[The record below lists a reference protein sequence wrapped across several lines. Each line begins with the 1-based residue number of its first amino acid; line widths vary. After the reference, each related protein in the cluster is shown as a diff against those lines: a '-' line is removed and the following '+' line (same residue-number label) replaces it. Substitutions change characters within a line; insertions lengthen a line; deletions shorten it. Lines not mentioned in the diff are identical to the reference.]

1 MAEKTKAKRTADV
14 TAQRVARVYAEAL
27 LNAAEKHGQGDAVLE
42 EYRSLI
48 EEVFSANPQVEIL
61 LSSAALGRTKRK
73 AALERVFEKRASAVF
88 FNFVLVLNN
97 HERLELLRPILVAL
111 QDLHDERARKIR
123 VQVLS
128 AALLPAEQQ
137 DRLAQEI
144 RDAFG
149 LEPILETETD
159 PELLGGLKVRVG
171 DWQFDGSLRTQLE
184 SIRSE
189 ILERS
194 SHEIQSRRDR
204 FSTADGN

>member
-1 MAEKTKAKRTADV
+1 MAKNKDSRPTADV

-27 LNAAEKHGQGDAVLE
+27 LNAAQKHDQAENVLD

-48 EEVFSANPQVEIL
+48 DEVFAANPQVETL

-73 AALERVFEKRASAVF
+73 GTLESVFEKRASPVF
-88 FNFVLVLNN
+88 FNFLLVLND

-111 QDLHDERARKIR
+111 QELYDERARRIR
-123 VQVLS
+123 VHVHS
-128 AALLPAEQQ
+128 AVPLPDDQQ
-137 DRLAQEI
+137 TRLAENV
-144 RDAFG
+144 REAFG
-149 LEPILETETD
+149 LEPILEAQID

-171 DWQFDGSLRTQLE
+171 DWQFDGSLRTQLDT
-184 SIRSE
+184 IRSE

-204 FSTADGN
+204 FSTADGD